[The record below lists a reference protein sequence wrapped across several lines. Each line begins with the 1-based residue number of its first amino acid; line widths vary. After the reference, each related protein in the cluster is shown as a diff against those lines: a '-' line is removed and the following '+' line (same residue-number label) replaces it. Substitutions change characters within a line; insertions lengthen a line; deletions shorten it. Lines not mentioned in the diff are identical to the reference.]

1 MEKTNIVKAI
11 VYLLGAIGAALAIA
25 FGCTSCN
32 VTRIVTTTAQSVK
45 TGDTTT
51 TIMTKTVES
60 YDAKKNVN
68 L

>member
-11 VYLLGAIGAALAIA
+11 MYLVGAIGVALGIA
-25 FGCTSCN
+25 FGLTSCN
-32 VTRIVTTTAQSVK
+32 LTRVVTTTAQTVK
-45 TGDTTT
+45 QGDTTT

-60 YDAKKNVN
+60 YDATKKVN